1 MPAEQR
7 LYVLANGAHPTN
19 PESGGREMKVRE
31 LIEILEDMDPDA
43 DVFVM
48 SQESWPF
55 ECSVAGVAERG
66 DWLEEDLEAE
76 PWAGRDRWG
85 ASEAQLPANDVFIVE
100 GSQIRYGAKAAWE
113 AARR

>member
-1 MPAEQR
+1 
-7 LYVLANGAHPTN
+7 
-19 PESGGREMKVRE
+19 MKVRE

-66 DWLEEDLEAE
+66 DWLEEDPEAE
-76 PWAGRDRWG
+76 PWSRRDRWG

-100 GSQIRYGAKAAWE
+100 GSQLRYGAKAAWE